1 MGYQQR
7 TDLRVNSAGP
17 MRVGDLLADVLAKR
31 GVGTQIQRIGALDVW
46 SGAVGEK
53 IAEVTHAKTVVASTV
68 FVEVRSSAWL
78 MELSLMK
85 EALLERVNAELGGEG
100 TIDRIVLT
108 LMEGDGSQR
117 SSRDRERS

>member
-1 MGYQQR
+1 
-7 TDLRVNSAGP
+7 
-17 MRVGDLLADVLAKR
+17 MRVGDLLGSILEKR
-31 GVGTQIQRIGALDVW
+31 GLGTQIRRIGALEIW
-46 SGAVGEK
+46 SGAVGGE
-53 IAEVTHAKTVVASTV
+53 ISEVTEARTVAASTL

-108 LMEGDGSQR
+108 LMEGDGS
-117 SSRDRERS
+117 

>member
-1 MGYQQR
+1 MGYQQW

-31 GVGTQIQRIGALDVW
+31 GVGTQIQRIGALDLW
-46 SGAVGEK
+46 SGAVGGK
-53 IAEVTHAKTVVASTV
+53 IAEVTNAKTVVASTL

-85 EALLERVNAELGGEG
+85 EALLERVNAELGDEG

-108 LMEGDGSQR
+108 LMEGDGS
-117 SSRDRERS
+117 

>member
-1 MGYQQR
+1 V
-7 TDLRVNSAGP
+7 TEAGP
-17 MRVGDLLADVLAKR
+17 TRVGDLLDNLLERR
-31 GVGTQIQRIGALDVW
+31 GLSTQIRRIGALDVW
-46 SGAVGEK
+46 SGAVGK
-53 IAEVTHAKTVVASTV
+53 RISDVTKAKTVVASTL

-108 LMEGDGSQR
+108 LMEGDGS
-117 SSRDRERS
+117 

>member
-1 MGYQQR
+1 M
-7 TDLRVNSAGP
+7 NNAGP
-17 MRVGDLLADVLAKR
+17 MRVGDLLGSILEKR
-31 GVGTQIQRIGALDVW
+31 GLGTQIRRIGALEIW

-53 IAEVTHAKTVVASTV
+53 ISEVTEARTVAASTL

-85 EALLERVNAELGGEG
+85 EALLEKVNAELGGEG

-108 LMEGDGSQR
+108 LMEGDGS
-117 SSRDRERS
+117 

>member
-1 MGYQQR
+1 
-7 TDLRVNSAGP
+7 
-17 MRVGDLLADVLAKR
+17 MRVGDLLGSILEKR
-31 GVGTQIQRIGALDVW
+31 GLGTQIRRIGALEIW

-53 IAEVTHAKTVVASTV
+53 ISEVTEARTVAASTL

-85 EALLERVNAELGGEG
+85 EALLEKVNAELGGEG

-108 LMEGDGSQR
+108 LMEGDGS
-117 SSRDRERS
+117 